1 MDIWKKIQNL
11 IDNDADNFIS
21 FISQYSEKCPIRYD
35 FNISSHNNNTFFTI
49 RPHLVGTSYVVL
61 LKIRENNKDFYIVP
75 LLPVGDNLYKSLIS
89 NIIETYENCIENNYF
104 S

>member
-1 MDIWKKIQNL
+1 MDILKKIQNF

-21 FISQYSEKCPIRYD
+21 FLAQYSERCPIKYD
-35 FNISSHNNNTFFTI
+35 FNISSHTNNTFFTI
-49 RPHLVGTSYVVL
+49 RPHLVGTSYVTI
-61 LKIRENNKDFYIVP
+61 LKVKENNKDFYKIP
-75 LLPVGDNLYKSLIS
+75 NLPVGDNLYKSLIK